1 MPCLSIAPSKGRK
14 NRKAVVFLRDV
25 QAESPGEIT
34 ALSDRYGRRQYFLA
48 WIIRQNTGNCGL
60 AVVIR

>member
-14 NRKAVVFLRDV
+14 NRKAVVFLRAV

-34 ALSDRYGRRQYFLA
+34 ALSDRYGPQTVLSCLDNQTKHRKLWLGSGY
-48 WIIRQNTGNCGL
+48 
-60 AVVIR
+60 